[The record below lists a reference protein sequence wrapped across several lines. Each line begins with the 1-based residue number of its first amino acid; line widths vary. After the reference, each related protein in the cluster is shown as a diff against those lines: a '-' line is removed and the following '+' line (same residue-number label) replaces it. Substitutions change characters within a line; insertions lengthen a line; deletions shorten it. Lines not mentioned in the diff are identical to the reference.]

1 MSGNA
6 CIQERDHDGTA
17 SLLLTVA
24 NVDPHCVSAA
34 LAPELYVEDSACTSA
49 ASVELSSAA
58 RYMFKISFEHDEHVG
73 VALLGNAM
81 SIGSW

>member
-17 SLLLTVA
+17 LLLLTVA
-24 NVDPHCVSAA
+24 NVEPHCVSDA
-34 LAPELYVEDSACTSA
+34 LAPELYVKPRACKSA
-49 ASVELSSAA
+49 ACVELSSAP
-58 RYMFKISFEHDEHVG
+58 RYISKMSFEHDEHVG

-81 SIGSW
+81 SIGNW